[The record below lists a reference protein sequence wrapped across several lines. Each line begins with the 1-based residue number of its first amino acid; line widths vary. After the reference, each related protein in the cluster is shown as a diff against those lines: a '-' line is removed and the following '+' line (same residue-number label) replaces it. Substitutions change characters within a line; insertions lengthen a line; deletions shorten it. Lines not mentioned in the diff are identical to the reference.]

1 MIEKDRHRAA
11 FEQYLAMGETRSLS
25 KLANRLGFSLNAI
38 KNWSARFHWQERIE
52 ERQREVSRVLANK
65 TLRAEV
71 DGRLRSQQLV
81 QVALIQIAKQLAEGR
96 IKATFSDLDKLLR
109 LERFLEGLPESRQEV
124 VATDL
129 RGKTL
134 EELKVALR
142 SEIKELAEIADYEI
156 VTPSASGDG
165 PRPKS
170 EWPNEAGDDNEC
182 NIEEP
187 PTLSP

>member
-11 FEQYLAMGETRSLS
+11 FEQYVALGETRSLS
-25 KLANRLGFSLNAI
+25 KLANRLGFSINAV

-142 SEIKELAEIADYEI
+142 SEIKELVEIADYEI
-156 VTPSASGDG
+156 VTASTSDDG

-170 EWPNEAGDDNEC
+170 DWPNEPSDDNES
-182 NIEEP
+182 NTEDGATSAP
-187 PTLSP
+187 

>member
-170 EWPNEAGDDNEC
+170 EWPTDSANDNEC
-182 NIEEP
+182 NTEDEA
-187 PTLSP
+187 TASP

>member
-1 MIEKDRHRAA
+1 MNEKDRHRKA
-11 FEQYLAMGETRSLS
+11 FEIYYSMGDARSLALLAT
-25 KLANRLGFSLNAI
+25 KLGLALNTV
-38 KNWSARFHWQERIE
+38 KNWSAQFHWQDRLE
-52 ERQREVSRVLANK
+52 EREREVGRVLANK

-71 DGRLRSQQLV
+71 DSRMRSMQLV
-81 QVALIQIAKQLAEGR
+81 QVALVQVAKQLAEGR
-96 IKATFSDLDKLLR
+96 IKATFNDLDKLLR

-170 EWPNEAGDDNEC
+170 EWPNESSDDNES
-182 NIEEP
+182 NTEDEAAA
-187 PTLSP
+187 SP